1 MATRY
6 ITGAT
11 NPTIAKVAFEY
22 DLGLLL
28 TPETAPVRI
37 GAGYNGTVGTYGA
50 TTGRNGVPL
59 PHKARRIEWHPTR
72 AYDNGAYSEGRAK
85 DGGIYDPDVDWL
97 PEFRAWVR
105 EHSYLANTTE
115 FFVCPDRIDWF
126 PVSDK
131 DGKPVFDKK
140 GRREVFPVGDALGT
154 LEWATTYIP
163 IMRAIATEEGWPGR
177 LPIALVAG
185 DGMEDLTDLIPWD
198 DIDWIFLGGSTDWK
212 IGYGAERVCK
222 EARVRDKKIH
232 MGRVSSME
240 RMLIANGFGCDTAD
254 GTYLRFGTDTNL
266 PSVMEWVDAT
276 HGRDPLPSYAAAKA
290 LSIKLKTAANAKRK
304 AKKVRSLAGVK
315 AAKTRAANKAKIAAL
330 KEAA

>member
-1 MATRY
+1 MSTRY

-28 TPETAPVRI
+28 TPETAPVRT
-37 GAGYNGTVGTYGA
+37 GRGYAGTVGTYGA

-59 PHKARRIEWHPTR
+59 PHHMRRVEWHPTL
-72 AYDNGAYSEGRAK
+72 AADNGAFCPDKVKS
-85 DGGIYDPDVDWL
+85 GGAYEPEVDWM

-105 EHSYLANTTE
+105 EYRYLADRFE

-126 PVSDK
+126 PASDK
-131 DGKPVFDKK
+131 NGKPVFDKK

-154 LEWATTYIP
+154 LAWAAKYIP
-163 IMRAIATEEGWPGR
+163 IMRAIAAEEGWPGR
-177 LPIALVAG
+177 LPVALVAG

-222 EARVRDKKIH
+222 EARVHDKKIH
-232 MGRVSSME
+232 MGRVSSLE
-240 RMLIANGFGCDTAD
+240 RMLIADRFGCATAD

-276 HGRDPLPSYAAAKA
+276 HNRDPLPSYAAAKV
-290 LSIKLKTAANAKRK
+290 LSRKLKKAANAARK
-304 AKKVRSLAGVK
+304 AKK
-315 AAKTRAANKAKIAAL
+315 
-330 KEAA
+330 EAA